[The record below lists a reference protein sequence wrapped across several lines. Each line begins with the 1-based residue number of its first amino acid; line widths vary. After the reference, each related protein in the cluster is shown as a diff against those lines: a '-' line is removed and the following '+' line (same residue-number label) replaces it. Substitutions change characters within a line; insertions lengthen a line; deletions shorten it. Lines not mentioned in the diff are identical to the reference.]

1 MTRKRRGEGTKPLY
15 GREAV
20 EEKPSSPPPPFNA
33 GASIMSFFFGCIFI
47 FVGFPMVFFTGL
59 SGGEWELAAVG
70 SFIIWIFFVA
80 VFKSR
85 PFRVGF
91 TAGIIFRD
99 VVLAGLWIYYLNEAI
114 MRYHLYGEP
123 L

>member
-1 MTRKRRGEGTKPLY
+1 MTRKRRGEGPRPLY
-15 GREAV
+15 RSEEV
-20 EEKPSSPPPPFNA
+20 VEKPPSPPPPFNG
-33 GASIMSFFFGCIFI
+33 GADIMSFFFGCIFI

-59 SGGEWELAAVG
+59 
-70 SFIIWIFFVA
+70 
-80 VFKSR
+80 KSR

-99 VVLAGLWIYYLNEAI
+99 VVLAGLWISYLNEAI

>member
-1 MTRKRRGEGTKPLY
+1 MTRKRRGEGPEPLY
-15 GREAV
+15 GREEV
-20 EEKPSSPPPPFNA
+20 VEKPPGPPTPFNG
-33 GASIMSFFFGCIFI
+33 GAAIMSFFFGCIFI
-47 FVGFPMVFFTGL
+47 FVGFPMVFLTDL

-70 SFIIWIFFVA
+70 SLTIWIFFVA

-99 VVLAGLWIYYLNEAI
+99 VVLAGLWISYLNEAI